1 MIENDQEVTRH
12 SVDETNERTKM
23 TALNFFLEMSEI
35 LQNSLNSRKFSK
47 NFVFFSWRC
56 NKKERVLIV
65 KHRLLPM
72 FKSSKTHRFIYLPF
86 QTNVLYVLIIRF
98 RETVYLPPPLSQY

>member
-47 NFVFFSWRC
+47 NFVFF
-56 NKKERVLIV
+56 L
-65 KHRLLPM
+65 
-72 FKSSKTHRFIYLPF
+72 
-86 QTNVLYVLIIRF
+86 
-98 RETVYLPPPLSQY
+98 

>member
-47 NFVFFSWRC
+47 NFVFFYGDVTK
-56 NKKERVLIV
+56 KKE
-65 KHRLLPM
+65 
-72 FKSSKTHRFIYLPF
+72 F
-86 QTNVLYVLIIRF
+86 
-98 RETVYLPPPLSQY
+98 